1 MLAKRLQRELRETL
15 KTAKRGEERIF
26 LEVFAGDANL
36 SRAFQRRRCTVF
48 CIDIR
53 RGPHHDL
60 RCREVFDTVQG
71 WLRVGLVWCLWLGT
85 PCNSFSKARRAP
97 PGSAMPSA
105 LRSPAQPRGLPGLT
119 GKDKA
124 KLQEGNALAD
134 RAGQLQRL
142 AYALHVPGGEEN
154 PYSSYLWQLRN
165 RVLFG
170 RQPHVHDVRVD
181 YCAFGTPFR
190 ARTRLRLWG
199 CELPQ
204 LTVAGAA
211 PCCTGRGVCSFSG
224 RPHQQ
229 LSGAVKGEFATA
241 RKNSYPPELCSA
253 LAGHFVTERRRRISS
268 RLWTLMKG

>member
-71 WLRVGLVWCLWLGT
+71 WLRAGLVWCLWLGT

-105 LRSPAQPRGLPGLT
+105 LRTNHVKTIKPDIVQKQERFAHMVRGLP
-119 GKDKA
+119 
-124 KLQEGNALAD
+124 
-134 RAGQLQRL
+134 
-142 AYALHVPGGEEN
+142 LH
-154 PYSSYLWQLRN
+154 
-165 RVLFG
+165 
-170 RQPHVHDVRVD
+170 
-181 YCAFGTPFR
+181 
-190 ARTRLRLWG
+190 
-199 CELPQ
+199 
-204 LTVAGAA
+204 
-211 PCCTGRGVCSFSG
+211 
-224 RPHQQ
+224 
-229 LSGAVKGEFATA
+229 
-241 RKNSYPPELCSA
+241 
-253 LAGHFVTERRRRISS
+253 
-268 RLWTLMKG
+268 